1 MDFSVIIPT
10 YNRSQI
16 LALTLD
22 ALAQQ
27 SSTLN
32 SEEPL
37 SFEVVVIDD
46 GSTDSTRE
54 HVKAQI
60 QNYPVP
66 LRYFFQT
73 NRKQA
78 AARNFGASK
87 AYGTFLLFLGDD
99 IVPCQNFLHEHRK
112 SHNSRDP
119 NLAAI
124 GYTCWPNHF
133 SSSSFL
139 EYIGEQG
146 WQFGFSMIEDP
157 ENLPFNFFYSSNL
170 SLPQSLFR
178 GSGGF
183 DESFD
188 DYGWE
193 DVELGLRL
201 KKKGMKLVYNRRAI
215 AYHDHRINLRSFV
228 KRQRK
233 VGRSAWTLYGKHP
246 ETADFLNI
254 EETPSYSLLCRI
266 KMWGL
271 TQICSLVENLSWPD
285 LSSFYPDLMSY
296 HYNRGI
302 AERRDDPS

>member
-124 GYTCWPNHF
+124 GY
-133 SSSSFL
+133 
-139 EYIGEQG
+139 
-146 WQFGFSMIEDP
+146 
-157 ENLPFNFFYSSNL
+157 
-170 SLPQSLFR
+170 
-178 GSGGF
+178 
-183 DESFD
+183 
-188 DYGWE
+188 
-193 DVELGLRL
+193 
-201 KKKGMKLVYNRRAI
+201 AI
-215 AYHDHRINLRSFV
+215 AILITGLKLPHRPIILETIQTNISALCITIQTVAATKDTPERINISGPPSTSPVMPSNASKGRPKNISKLMPINVMDIRFWNSSLYPRYAI
-228 KRQRK
+228 KRRTISPK
-233 VGRSAWTLYGKHP
+233 EIITIVAPIVTI
-246 ETADFLNI
+246 AA
-254 EETPSYSLLCRI
+254 
-266 KMWGL
+266 
-271 TQICSLVENLSWPD
+271 LS
-285 LSSFYPDLMSY
+285 
-296 HYNRGI
+296 
-302 AERRDDPS
+302 